1 MEEKIKKPRKHV
13 GLAFKF
19 IIGLIVVGISIM
31 TASVLVGRN
40 TYWNSIKKQ
49 YNTEVYQIA
58 ATAESYVTDEDW
70 KRYADVVYRYSH
82 GEATDE
88 EIEEIVQSDTYKKTK
103 EQLDALRESMNA
115 NDIFL
120 FVFDMD
126 ILKNFDQTA
135 YENKEWKPICYIS
148 DSYKDMNL
156 QFAMGDTG
164 SMSAQYREECIRVC
178 ESGNISNSYFVSKS
192 DFGYNISA
200 MYPVVIDGTTVACV
214 GAEIP
219 MTTLESEVQT
229 YVIRTIAVGS
239 IVTIILL
246 LIAILLLYKTM
257 IRPIKLVADEAAY
270 FVENNN
276 ALSQKLSAIN
286 TKDEIQTLSENLL
299 KMEKDI
305 NDYIENLKVVTAEKE
320 RIGAELSVAT
330 SIQADM
336 LPSIF
341 PAFPERKEFGIYATM
356 NPAKEVGGDFYD
368 FFLADDDH
376 IALVIAD
383 VSGKGVPAALFMVI
397 AKTLIKNRTLM
408 GGTPSD
414 ILAYV
419 NNQLCEGNEAELF
432 VTVWMAIVEISTG
445 KGVSVNAGHEHPVIK
460 RTGDG
465 SDTFE
470 YVKYKHS
477 PAVAVMEGMKFR
489 QREFEMKPGDLLF
502 VYTDGV
508 LEATNEN
515 EEQYGENRLLAV
527 LDENRNE
534 ELDSI
539 LHCVKADVD
548 KFVGSAPQFDDITM
562 LGFEYYGV

>member
-1 MEEKIKKPRKHV
+1 
-13 GLAFKF
+13 
-19 IIGLIVVGISIM
+19 
-31 TASVLVGRN
+31 
-40 TYWNSIKKQ
+40 
-49 YNTEVYQIA
+49 
-58 ATAESYVTDEDW
+58 
-70 KRYADVVYRYSH
+70 
-82 GEATDE
+82 
-88 EIEEIVQSDTYKKTK
+88 
-103 EQLDALRESMNA
+103 
-115 NDIFL
+115 
-120 FVFDMD
+120 MD